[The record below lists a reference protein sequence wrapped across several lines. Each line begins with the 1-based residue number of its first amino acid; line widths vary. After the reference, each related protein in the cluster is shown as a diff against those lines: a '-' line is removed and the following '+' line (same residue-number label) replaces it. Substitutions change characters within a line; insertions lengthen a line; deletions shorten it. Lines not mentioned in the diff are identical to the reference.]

1 MTLTEYVQTSLR
13 IKASDDA
20 DLKEQINIQI
30 AAALDDLQSAGI
42 LAEKLDP
49 CTCGDRVKT
58 AVAIYCKIHF
68 PRRTPE
74 DYEKLIDSYERI
86 KSRLRMETDYTDWS
100 D

>member
-13 IKASDDA
+13 LKTSDDSGLLA
-20 DLKEQINIQI
+20 QIEIQI

-42 LAEKLDP
+42 LPEMLDP
-49 CTCGDRVKT
+49 DTCGDRVKT

-68 PRRTPE
+68 PRKTPD
-74 DYEKLIDSYERI
+74 DYEKLLDSYERI
-86 KSRLRMETDYTDWS
+86 KSRLRMETGYTDWS